1 MLEKPPKHARIFGLI
16 DQRLTQGIDFP
27 AISVVLPFIFQG
39 IWGKIVFINTAT
51 CVKFWGVRG
60 SIPTPGPKTVRIGGN
75 TSCVEIRCG
84 REIIILDAGTGL
96 RTLGQSL
103 LAEFKNQPLK
113 LTLLLTHTHWD
124 HIQGLPFFGPI
135 YHSRCRLRIL
145 GCEGARKGLVSVL
158 TGQME
163 STYFPVPFDKL
174 PSNIEIEELK
184 KFDFKIGPVRVRVQ
198 RANHPGMCVGY
209 RLSTSHGSVAYFP
222 DSEPR
227 PGGEDQE
234 MIKFLDGVNVLI
246 LDSQYDTVEYERHAG
261 WGHGCVDDSVEL
273 ALAAKAKRLCLFHHD
288 PERTDKQVDAFLKH
302 ARQLVTQQRTK
313 LKVDAA
319 REGMTIRLGGRS

>member
-1 MLEKPPKHARIFGLI
+1 
-16 DQRLTQGIDFP
+16 
-27 AISVVLPFIFQG
+27 
-39 IWGKIVFINTAT
+39 
-51 CVKFWGVRG
+51 
-60 SIPTPGPKTVRIGGN
+60 
-75 TSCVEIRCG
+75 
-84 REIIILDAGTGL
+84 
-96 RTLGQSL
+96 
-103 LAEFKNQPLK
+103 
-113 LTLLLTHTHWD
+113 
-124 HIQGLPFFGPI
+124 
-135 YHSRCRLRIL
+135 LRIL